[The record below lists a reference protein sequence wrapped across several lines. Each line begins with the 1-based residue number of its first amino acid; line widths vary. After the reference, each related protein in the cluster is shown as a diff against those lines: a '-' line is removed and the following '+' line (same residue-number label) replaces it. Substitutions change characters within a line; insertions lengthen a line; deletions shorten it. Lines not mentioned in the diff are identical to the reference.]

1 MENDRKWIYLSYA
14 VIIAL
19 VAWVLHKAIFLG
31 LTIARLPNPKLL
43 QVAPASAVA
52 AVVIASIAGLVYF
65 RKPHVELFSLE
76 VLQELKKVTWP
87 LRDTATKATMVVVVV
102 VGFVA
107 AVLLGMDSIINWVIG
122 LLLQA

>member
-14 VIIAL
+14 IIIAL

-52 AVVIASIAGLVYF
+52 AIVIASIAGLIYF
-65 RKPHVELFSLE
+65 KKPHVELFSLE

>member
-1 MENDRKWIYLSYA
+1 MGNDRKWIYLSYA
-14 VIIAL
+14 IIIAL

-52 AVVIASIAGLVYF
+52 AIVIASIAGLIYF
-65 RKPHVELFSLE
+65 KKPHVELFSLE